1 MAAYYGVRRCKG
13 NGHAMAGKTIN
24 VSSTTQ
30 QEIES
35 WLWDA
40 ANILRGPVDPAN
52 LRDYVFPLLF
62 LKRLSD
68 TWDEEQEKAIKQ
80 FGIDIDR
87 ETAADFHTFQIPDR
101 CHWAD
106 LRRATEN
113 HGVLIQNM
121 MQRIEEAN
129 PNQLAQIFG
138 NAPWADHNKMPP
150 ERLEKLVQHFGLR
163 DISPSKV
170 SNDLLGGGYEYLLK
184 RFSDE
189 SATSAGQFFTPRA
202 VVHLLVRILGPEP
215 TDSIYDPACGSAGM
229 LIEAAAEVKQS
240 GGSVQRMRFYG
251 QEVNQTSAAIGRM
264 NLFIHEVEDAQIR
277 REDTLNNPKFVDDK
291 GKLDQFDLVVA
302 NPPFSLKGWGSDKW
316 ATDPHKRAIGGVPP
330 KNNGDFA
337 WVQHMI
343 TSMRPE
349 TGRVGVVMPH
359 GVLFRGGAEGAI
371 RKHLIES
378 DLLETVIGLAPNL
391 FYGTTIPASLL
402 FFRATK
408 DKKRK
413 KHVLFIDAS
422 KRFTKGKAQNS
433 LTVADVEDIF
443 GVYLSLGESEISGI
457 GSRLVSHGE
466 IQENSWDLNIGRYL
480 KADAAE
486 IVDVQDTLAS
496 FEQSR
501 TDLALAEEL
510 LLAKLKAAGYEW

>member
-1 MAAYYGVRRCKG
+1 M
-13 NGHAMAGKTIN
+13 N
-24 VSSTTQ
+24 Q
-30 QEIES
+30 QSQQDIES
-35 WLWDA
+35 WLWES

-52 LRDYVFPLLF
+52 LRDFVFPLLF

-68 TWDEEQEKAIKQ
+68 TWDEEQAAAIKT

-87 ETAADFHTFQIPDR
+87 ETAADFHTFQIPEG
-101 CHWAD
+101 CHWTD
-106 LRRATEN
+106 LRRAAEN
-113 HGVLIQNM
+113 HGVLIQTI
-121 MQRIEEAN
+121 MQKIEEAN
-129 PNQLAQIFG
+129 PNRLVQIFG

-150 ERLEKLVQHFGLR
+150 ERLEKLVSHFSQR
-163 DISPSKV
+163 DLSPSRI

-202 VVHLLVRILGPEP
+202 VVHLLVRILAPKA

-229 LIEAAAEVKQS
+229 LIEAATEVKQS

-277 REDTLNNPKFVDDK
+277 REDTLNNPKFIDAK
-291 GKLDQFDLVVA
+291 GKLEQFDLVVA
-302 NPPFSLKGWGSDKW
+302 NPPFSLKDWGADKW

-330 KNNGDFA
+330 KNNGDYA

-343 TSMRPE
+343 TSMKPE

-359 GVLFRGGAEGAI
+359 GVLFRSGAEGAI

-378 DLLETVIGLAPNL
+378 DLLETIIGLAPNL
-391 FYGTTIPASLL
+391 FYGTTIPASLM

-408 DKKRK
+408 DKQRT
-413 KHVLFIDAS
+413 KHILFIDAS
-422 KRFTKGKAQNS
+422 KRFGKGKAQNY
-433 LTVADVEDIF
+433 LADEDVEDIF
-443 GVYLSLGESEISGI
+443 TVYQSMGVTEKESISA
-457 GSRLVSHGE
+457 RLVSHDE
-466 IQENSWDLNIGRYL
+466 IQENNWDLNIGRYL
-480 KADAAE
+480 KANAAE
-486 IVDVQDTLAS
+486 VIDVQDALAS
-496 FEQSR
+496 FDQARIE
-501 TDLALAEEL
+501 LAAAENA
-510 LLAKLKAAGYEW
+510 LLAKLKAAGYA

>member
-1 MAAYYGVRRCKG
+1 M
-13 NGHAMAGKTIN
+13 
-24 VSSTTQ
+24 TQ
-30 QEIES
+30 QTQQDIES
-35 WLWDA
+35 WLWES

-52 LRDYVFPLLF
+52 LRDFVFPLLF

-68 TWDEEQEKAIKQ
+68 TWDEEQEKAVKK
-80 FGIDIDR
+80 FGKDIDD
-87 ETAADFHTFQIPDR
+87 ETAADFHTFQIPKG

-106 LRRATEN
+106 LRRAAEN
-113 HGVLIQNM
+113 HGVLIQNI
-121 MQRIEEAN
+121 MQKIEEAN
-129 PNQLAQIFG
+129 PDQLAQIFG

-150 ERLEKLVQHFGLR
+150 ERLEKLVSHFSRR
-163 DISPSKV
+163 DLSPSKV

-189 SATSAGQFFTPRA
+189 SSTSAGQFFTPRA
-202 VVHLLVRILGPEP
+202 VVHLLVRILGPQP

-240 GGSVQRMRFYG
+240 GGSVRQMRFYG

-277 REDTLNNPKFVDDK
+277 REDTLQKPKFIDAK

-302 NPPFSLKGWGSDKW
+302 NPPFSLKDWGADKW

-330 KNNGDFA
+330 KNNGDYA

-343 TSMRPE
+343 TSMKPE

-359 GVLFRGGAEGAI
+359 GVLFRSGAEGAI

-391 FYGTTIPASLL
+391 FYGASIPACLM

-408 DKKRK
+408 DTGRK
-413 KHVLFIDAS
+413 KHILFIDAS
-422 KRFTKGKAQNS
+422 KRFAKGKAQNF
-433 LTVADVEDIF
+433 LTDKDVEDIF
-443 GVYLSLGESEISGI
+443 AVYLSLGEAEKENISA
-457 GSRLVSHGE
+457 RLVSHNE
-466 IQENSWDLNIGRYL
+466 IDENNWDLNIGRYL

-486 IVDVQDTLAS
+486 LVDVNDALAS
-496 FEQSR
+496 FDQARIE
-501 TDLALAEEL
+501 LAAAEKA
-510 LLAKLKAAGYEW
+510 LLAKLKAAGYA